1 MRSLYASRIRALAGA
16 FLALCLVALPA
27 LGQPLVDAQWAAAN
41 AGKPGI
47 VFLDL
52 QSGADFQ
59 AGHIPGAVNTNYG
72 KDGWRADR
80 ADKVPDML
88 PPKLEPL
95 GELIGKLGIDNATHV
110 VLVPV
115 GATATDMGAATRVYW
130 TFKVLGHDKVSIL
143 DGGMTGYDR
152 DDKRPRAKGAVKPE
166 PKVFKVNLRP
176 EMVITMQDVQ
186 KALAAGTL
194 LVDMRP
200 EDQFVGINRHPKA
213 TESGTIP
220 GARNLPNT
228 WLFVNAG
235 GQFRNKSQL
244 EQLYKVANV
253 PTTGEQIAFCNTGH
267 WASIGWFVS
276 SELLGNNNVKMYDG
290 SMTEWTILKG
300 GPVEQKVKL
309 L

>member
-1 MRSLYASRIRALAGA
+1 MA
-16 FLALCLVALPA
+16 
-27 LGQPLVDAQWAAAN
+27 
-41 AGKPGI
+41 
-47 VFLDL
+47 
-52 QSGADFQ
+52 
-59 AGHIPGAVNTNYG
+59 
-72 KDGWRADR
+72 
-80 ADKVPDML
+80 
-88 PPKLEPL
+88 
-95 GELIGKLGIDNATHV
+95 
-110 VLVPV
+110 
-115 GATATDMGAATRVYW
+115 
-130 TFKVLGHDKVSIL
+130 
-143 DGGMTGYDR
+143 GYDR

-176 EMVITMQDVQ
+176 EMVVTMQDVQ

>member
-1 MRSLYASRIRALAGA
+1 MKSLLASRFQALAGA
-16 FLALCLVALPA
+16 ALALFLVSLSA

-47 VFLDL
+47 VFIDF
-52 QSGADFQ
+52 QSAADFQ
-59 AGHIPGAVNTNYG
+59 AGHIPGAVNSNYA

-88 PPKLEPL
+88 PTKLEPL
-95 GELIGKLGIDNATHV
+95 GELIGRLGIDNGTHV

-115 GATATDMGAATRVYW
+115 GATSTDMGTATRVYW
-130 TFKVLGHDKVSIL
+130 TFKALGHDNVSIL
-143 DGGMTGYDR
+143 DGGITAYDK

-166 PKVFKVNLRP
+166 PKAFKVNLRP
-176 EMVITMQDVQ
+176 EMIFTMQDMQ

-200 EDQFVGINRHPKA
+200 EDQYAGINRHPKA

-253 PTTGEQIAFCNTGH
+253 PTTGEQVAFCNTGH
-267 WASIGWFVS
+267 WASIGWFVT
-276 SELLGNNNVKMYDG
+276 SELLGNKNVKMYDG